1 MNITIE
7 YIFINP
13 ELDEIK
19 NNKNKSIK
27 DCYKKFGII
36 YWRRLDYKQNIRFFD

>member
-1 MNITIE
+1 MNNNID

-19 NNKNKSIK
+19 TTKIKTIK
-27 DCYKKFGII
+27 DYIKKYGTS
-36 YWRRLDYKQNIRFFD
+36 